1 MILHE
6 VISTEKVPFHY
17 RVAGLGSR
25 FLAWL
30 VDIALLGLLLF
41 VGAIFFSPLEQ
52 GRAGLGLALFFVWQ
66 FVLLW
71 GYFLFFEWLW
81 HGQTPGKR
89 LLGIRVISLEGTSA
103 SFLAVAVRNVLRV
116 VDGLPAPFLLYG
128 LGFAVAAF
136 NRENR
141 RLGDMAAGTLVVHVE
156 RKAKPVLALHDRAGA
171 GPREREAQVRQRLG
185 QLDRRQKQTLL
196 ELCLRRDQLRVGDR
210 ARLFRAAADY
220 FKERLDLAPEE
231 YQSDEKFILQLA
243 AVLGERGPAE
253 PEAAPGKAPARKR
266 RTI

>member
-30 VDIALLGLLLF
+30 VDMALLGVLLIA
-41 VGAIFFSPLEQ
+41 GAVFWSPLEA
-52 GRAGLGLALFFVWQ
+52 GRPGLGQALMFIWQ

-81 HGQTPGKR
+81 QGQTPGKR

-103 SFLAVAVRNVLRV
+103 SFLAVAIRNVLRV
-116 VDGLPAPFLLYG
+116 VDGLPLPFLLYG
-128 LGFAVAAF
+128 LGVVVAAC

-141 RLGDMAAGTLVVHVE
+141 RLGDLAAGTLVVRVE
-156 RKAKPVLALHDRAGA
+156 RKAKPVLALHDRAGV
-171 GPREREAQVRQRLG
+171 GPREREALVRQRLG
-185 QLDRRQKQTLL
+185 QLDRQQKQTLL

-210 ARLFRAAADY
+210 ARLFRAAAEY

-253 PEAAPGKAPARKR
+253 PEPAPGQVPVKR
-266 RTI
+266 RG